1 MYNISQMS
9 NKMTFAQQVREKYG
23 DTKAEF
29 AFRLGVTEKTITN
42 WERGD
47 VPPSTGVA
55 ILEYAYKYGYEM
67 KSGIGES
74 FANLTL
80 NEQLQYLMDL
90 FNCNLDGLAVRMRI
104 DKFTLRGWITR
115 NSVTTANQ
123 RYIYEVALH
132 PERFRLF

>member
-1 MYNISQMS
+1 MS
-9 NKMTFAQQVREKYG
+9 KKITFAQQVREKYG
-23 DTKAEF
+23 DTVSEF

-47 VPPSTGVA
+47 APPSTGTA
-55 ILEYAYKYGYEM
+55 ILEYAYKYDYEM
-67 KSGIGES
+67 KSGISES
-74 FANLTL
+74 FANLSL

-90 FNCNLDGLAVRMRI
+90 FDCNLDGLAVRMRI

-132 PERFRLF
+132 PARFRLF